1 MPQAPGGGAPETK
14 LLPAA
19 SQRSA
24 AAPGAEDPWQPM
36 ETTAT
41 ARAPA
46 GSAPP
51 ESGSV
56 AGRQGRQQTARD
68 SGTNPPPLSYAARAH
83 FQASLVAG
91 AVRCGGAQ
99 RSSHGQPR
107 DAATGMGRGG
117 AMMRTPAVDTRTVD
131 PSAAANNQ
139 WGVAQARARQA
150 RSAQLART
158 KCRGRRASL
167 RKGRLRARPRRA
179 RTQEPSRSKLEM
191 NQPSL
196 PQDSPS
202 GEPAACSQSHSS
214 SSMPARSAAGAA
226 GSGRTTAPRAAAAC
240 TPAQRQARAA
250 GQPARVAGQPAR
262 GKNPGGE
269 GGSER
274 LQGLQARR
282 PAAPRRC

>member
-68 SGTNPPPLSYAARAH
+68 SGTNPPPLSYAAPAH

-107 DAATGMGRGG
+107 NAATGMGRGG

-158 KCRGRRASL
+158 QSRGRRASL

-179 RTQEPSRSKLEM
+179 AHPGALALEAG
-191 NQPSL
+191 
-196 PQDSPS
+196 D
-202 GEPAACSQSHSS
+202 EPALL
-214 SSMPARSAAGAA
+214 
-226 GSGRTTAPRAAAAC
+226 
-240 TPAQRQARAA
+240 AA
-250 GQPARVAGQPAR
+250 GQPVGRAGRLLAVAQLQLHARAQCR
-262 GKNPGGE
+262 RRR
-269 GGSER
+269 R
-274 LQGLQARR
+274 LRPHDRAARR
-282 PAAPRRC
+282 GRLHACAAAGAGYG